1 MSKNIK
7 NKIIHILGG
16 GPAGMSAAYYAHKNK
31 CNYHIYEA
39 SNQVGGNAKTLKFD
53 KFLID
58 TGAHRFHDKNKYI
71 TKDIK
76 TLLGDNLNKVSSP
89 SKIYFNDEMINFPI
103 KVVDVINK
111 LDFKTSYKI
120 IIENI
125 LTIFNNNHNPR
136 NFKELAYNNYG
147 KTLSNLFLIN
157 YTEKL
162 WGEQATNL
170 DASISGGRLKNLDVY
185 SILKNLILNKK
196 DSKHIDGDFLYPK
209 YGFGTIFSTI
219 LQNLDQEKVSLKTPI
234 KNIIY
239 DNNIIKKIKLNNNEE
254 INVDQ
259 VISTLPLPILIKQ
272 LTPSAPKRIKRIVDN
287 IKYRDL
293 KLFILFLDKES
304 FSDNASLYFPEKEI
318 LFTRIYEPKNR
329 SSYMSPRNKTSIVIE
344 VPCSNNIND
353 DNNDTKIYND
363 IKSFLINKKF
373 ITADE
378 IINYKVLSMPF
389 AYPVLKSDNNLTE
402 VFNFIGKIKNINLIG
417 RSAEFKYLHVH
428 DLFNR
433 SKQII
438 KSIIDN

>member
-1 MSKNIK
+1 MSKIDK
-7 NKIIHILGG
+7 NKTIHILGG

-31 CNYHIYEA
+31 CNYHLYES
-39 SNQVGGNAKTLKFD
+39 SNQVGGNAKTLNFD
-53 KFLID
+53 NFLID
-58 TGAHRFHDKNKYI
+58 TGAHRLHDKNESI
-71 TKDIK
+71 TNEIK
-76 TLLGDNLNKVSSP
+76 MLLGDNLNKVSSP

-170 DASISGGRLKNLDVY
+170 DASISGGRLKNLDLY

-196 DSKHIDGDFLYPK
+196 DAKHIDGDFLYPK
-209 YGFGTIFSTI
+209 YGFGTIFNTI

-234 KNIIY
+234 KNIIH

-254 INVDQ
+254 IDVDQ

-344 VPCSNNIND
+344 VPCSRSIND
-353 DNNDTKIYND
+353 DSDDTKIYND

>member
-1 MSKNIK
+1 MSKIDK
-7 NKIIHILGG
+7 NKTIHILGG

-31 CNYHIYEA
+31 CNYHLYES
-39 SNQVGGNAKTLKFD
+39 SNQVGGNAKTLNFD
-53 KFLID
+53 NFLID

-170 DASISGGRLKNLDVY
+170 DASISGGRLKNLDLY

-196 DSKHIDGDFLYPK
+196 DAKHIDGDFLYPK
-209 YGFGTIFSTI
+209 YGFGTIFNTI

-234 KNIIY
+234 KNIIH

-254 INVDQ
+254 IDVDQ

-344 VPCSNNIND
+344 VPCSRSIND
-353 DNNDTKIYND
+353 DSDDTKIYND
-363 IKSFLINKKF
+363 IKTFLINKKF

>member
-1 MSKNIK
+1 MSKIDK
-7 NKIIHILGG
+7 NKTIHILGG

-31 CNYHIYEA
+31 CNYHLYES
-39 SNQVGGNAKTLKFD
+39 SNQVGGNAKTLNFD
-53 KFLID
+53 NFLID

-89 SKIYFNDEMINFPI
+89 SKIYFNNEMINFPI
-103 KVVDVINK
+103 KAVDVINK
-111 LDFKTSYKI
+111 LDSKTSYKI

-170 DASISGGRLKNLDVY
+170 DASISGGRLKNLDLY

-196 DSKHIDGDFLYPK
+196 DAKHIDGDFLYPK
-209 YGFGTIFSTI
+209 YGFGTIFNTI

-234 KNIIY
+234 KNIIH

-254 INVDQ
+254 IDVDQ

-272 LTPSAPKRIKRIVDN
+272 LTPSAPKHIKRIIDN

-293 KLFILFLDKES
+293 KLFILFLNKES
-304 FSDNASLYFPEKEI
+304 FSYNASIYFPEKEI

-344 VPCSNNIND
+344 VPCSRSIND
-353 DNNDTKIYND
+353 DSDDTKIYND
-363 IKSFLINKKF
+363 IKTFLINKKF

>member
-1 MSKNIK
+1 MSKIDK
-7 NKIIHILGG
+7 NKTIHILGG

-31 CNYHIYEA
+31 CNYHLYES
-39 SNQVGGNAKTLKFD
+39 SNQVGGNAKTLNFD
-53 KFLID
+53 NFLID
-58 TGAHRFHDKNKYI
+58 TGAHRLHDKNESI
-71 TKDIK
+71 TNEIK
-76 TLLGDNLNKVSSP
+76 MLLGDNLNKVSSP
-89 SKIYFNDEMINFPI
+89 SKIYFNNEMINFPI
-103 KVVDVINK
+103 KAVDVINK
-111 LDFKTSYKI
+111 LDSKTSYKI

-170 DASISGGRLKNLDVY
+170 DASISGGRLKNLDLY

-196 DSKHIDGDFLYPK
+196 DAKHIDGDFLYPK
-209 YGFGTIFSTI
+209 YGFGTIFNAI
-219 LQNLDQEKVSLKTPI
+219 LQNLDQEKVSLNTPI
-234 KNIIY
+234 KNIIH
-239 DNNIIKKIKLNNNEE
+239 DNNIIKKVKLNNNKE

-272 LTPSAPKRIKRIVDN
+272 LTPSAPKHIKRIVDN

-304 FSDNASLYFPEKEI
+304 FSNNASLYFPEKEI

-389 AYPVLKSDNNLTE
+389 AYPVLKNDNNLTE